1 MARNDLEERL
11 INFAVA
17 IIDITRSMDNSFA
30 SEHLSM
36 QITRSS
42 SSAALNYGEVQDAES
57 RRDFIHKMKIA
68 AKEAREAY
76 FWLLVCQNANNYP
89 PPDELLSKLS
99 EIRRL
104 LSSILYSSKKKFIPD
119 IILSIFFLI

>member
-42 SSAALNYGEVQDAES
+42 SSAALNYGEVQGAES
-57 RRDFIHKMKIA
+57 RRDFIHKMKIVL
-68 AKEAREAY
+68 KELRETHVNLKIIFRAN
-76 FWLLVCQNANNYP
+76 LLKKPIKIEEAIKESH
-89 PPDELLSKLS
+89 ELV
-99 EIRRL
+99 
-104 LSSILYSSKKKFIPD
+104 
-119 IILSIFFLI
+119 SIFMTSLQTARRNQAKNLKDTD

>member
-42 SSAALNYGEVQDAES
+42 SSAALNYGEVQGAES
-57 RRDFIHKMKIA
+57 RRDFIHKMKIVL
-68 AKEAREAY
+68 KELRETHVNLKII
-76 FWLLVCQNANNYP
+76 FRAN
-89 PPDELLSKLS
+89 LSKKPIKIEEAIKESHELV
-99 EIRRL
+99 
-104 LSSILYSSKKKFIPD
+104 
-119 IILSIFFLI
+119 SIFMTFLQTARKNQAKNLKDTD

>member
-42 SSAALNYGEVQDAES
+42 SSAALNYGEVQGAES
-57 RRDFIHKMKIA
+57 RRDFIHKMKIVL
-68 AKEAREAY
+68 KELRETHVNLKIIFRAN
-76 FWLLVCQNANNYP
+76 LLKKPIKIEEAIKESH
-89 PPDELLSKLS
+89 ELV
-99 EIRRL
+99 
-104 LSSILYSSKKKFIPD
+104 
-119 IILSIFFLI
+119 SIFLTSLQTARRNQAKNLKDTD

>member
-17 IIDITRSMDNSFA
+17 IIVITRSMDNSFA

-42 SSAALNYGEVQDAES
+42 SSAALNYGEVQGAES
-57 RRDFIHKMKIA
+57 RRDFIHKMKIVL
-68 AKEAREAY
+68 KELRETHVNLKII
-76 FWLLVCQNANNYP
+76 FRAN
-89 PPDELLSKLS
+89 LSKKPIKIEEAIKESHELV
-99 EIRRL
+99 
-104 LSSILYSSKKKFIPD
+104 
-119 IILSIFFLI
+119 SIFMTFLQTARRNQAKNLKDTD